1 MSNNFVLKVGVKIDD
16 AQVQQQLATLSKK
29 TVISTVAKF
38 DGKEAIKT
46 VTTYTGELGKLYTA
60 TKYST
65 LSGETLSNTLT
76 KVTENVKD
84 AKGAFSGL
92 GSEMVTTIGKV
103 LKFAAATAVIMAF
116 KQAVSEAVEIIHNFD
131 DSLTEFNKVTDFTD
145 KQLKSL
151 IADLGEVGKTVAR
164 TTTEM
169 VDAATEFAKSGNYS
183 ESQLVALSK
192 TATMY
197 QNIADSELSAGDA
210 ASYIISQMKA
220 FNISAEDSMQII
232 DKTNEVKLLL
242 LTSINCVNFWKAK
255 MEFSI
260 MLIKSQVCVEIHKK
274 V

>member
-1 MSNNFVLKVGVKIDD
+1 MSDNFVLKVGVKIDD
-16 AQVQQQLATLSKK
+16 AQVRQQFATLSKK
-29 TVISTVAKF
+29 SVISTVAKF

-46 VTTYTGELGKLYTA
+46 VTTYEGKLGKLYTT
-60 TKYST
+60 TKYAT

-76 KVTENVKD
+76 KVKEDFKNNTKAVED
-84 AKGAFSGL
+84 TKGALSRL

-131 DSLTEFNKVTDFTD
+131 DSLTELNKVTDFTD

-151 IADLGEVGKTVAR
+151 ISDLGEVGKTVAR

-232 DKTNEVKLLL
+232 DKTNEV
-242 LTSINCVNFWKAK
+242 
-255 MEFSI
+255 
-260 MLIKSQVCVEIHKK
+260 
-274 V
+274 